1 MSHERGFHRCTVC
14 CPNPGLW
21 MNEDAAA
28 ARRYWR
34 RAKEVRAIADSAED
48 GGSRASLLSIARDYE
63 RLARLRIEIG
73 KADRDTGR

>member
-1 MSHERGFHRCTVC
+1 
-14 CPNPGLW
+14 

-34 RAKEVRAIADSAED
+34 RAKEVRAIADGAKD
-48 GGSRASLLSIARDYE
+48 QASRASLLGVARDYE

-73 KADRDTGR
+73 KADRDFGADASNEAEG

>member
-1 MSHERGFHRCTVC
+1 
-14 CPNPGLW
+14 

>member
-1 MSHERGFHRCTVC
+1 VYRLLH
-14 CPNPGLW
+14 PNSGLW

-34 RAKEVRAIADSAED
+34 RAKEVRAIAEGAQDRE
-48 GGSRASLLSIARDYE
+48 SRASLLSIARDYE

-73 KADRDTGR
+73 KADRDVGASASNEPER

>member
-1 MSHERGFHRCTVC
+1 
-14 CPNPGLW
+14 

-34 RAKEVRAIADSAED
+34 RAKEVRAIADGAED
-48 GGSRASLLSIARDYE
+48 RESRASLLSIARDYE

-73 KADRDTGR
+73 KADRDAGASAPNKPEW

>member
-1 MSHERGFHRCTVC
+1 
-14 CPNPGLW
+14 

-34 RAKEVRAIADSAED
+34 RAKEVRAIADGAKD
-48 GGSRASLLSIARDYE
+48 QASRASLLGVARDYE

-73 KADRDTGR
+73 KADRDSGAAASNEAEG